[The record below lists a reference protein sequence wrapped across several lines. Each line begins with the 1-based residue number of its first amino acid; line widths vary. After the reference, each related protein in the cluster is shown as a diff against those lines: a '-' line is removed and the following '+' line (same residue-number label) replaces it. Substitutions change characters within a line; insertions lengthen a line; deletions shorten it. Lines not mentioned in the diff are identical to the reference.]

1 MLSLKLPSYLKDYID
16 KYRSVKCRAWYILGC
31 VRYVYEHNI
40 DIYAYYE
47 GMKDG
52 KEFKGDD
59 KKRQG
64 TCQCRV

>member
-1 MLSLKLPSYLKDYID
+1 MINLKLPAYLKEYVDT
-16 KYRSVKCRAWYILGC
+16 YRSVKCRAWYIVAC
-31 VRYVYEHNI
+31 VRYAYEHNI

-59 KKRQG
+59 KKR
-64 TCQCRV
+64 